1 MHLILATQKPAGVV
15 DSQISSNAKFRV
27 CLKVQT
33 RADSDEMLR
42 RPEAAE
48 LKETGRFYL
57 RWDIM
62 NFCPGTVSLE
72 WSAIFSTG

>member
-1 MHLILATQKPAGVV
+1 MDQLISAARIGRSLGVHLILATQKPAGVV

-42 RPEAAE
+42 RPEASRAE
-48 LKETGRFYL
+48 GNR
-57 RWDIM
+57 
-62 NFCPGTVSLE
+62 TVL
-72 WSAIFSTG
+72 SAGGI